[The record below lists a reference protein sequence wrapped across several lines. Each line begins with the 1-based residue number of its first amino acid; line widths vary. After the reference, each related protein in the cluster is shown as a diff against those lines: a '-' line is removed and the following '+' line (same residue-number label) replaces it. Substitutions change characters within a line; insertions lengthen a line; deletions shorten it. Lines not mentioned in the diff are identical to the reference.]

1 MKTINEIPEIVK
13 RAMLHPIT
21 DIGQLTAQD
30 KKHLQKY
37 VKMNV
42 LIKER
47 GGPFPQLKTV
57 YALIGH
63 DIALD
68 RKESIAEMMRIV
80 KYESSL
86 K

>member
-1 MKTINEIPEIVK
+1 MKTTDEIPEIVK
-13 RAMLHPIT
+13 YAMLHPLR
-21 DIGQLTAQD
+21 DIGQLTIQE
-30 KKHLQKY
+30 KRHLQKY

-42 LIKER
+42 LIKGK
-47 GGPFPQLKTV
+47 GGPYPKLKTV

-63 DIALD
+63 DIERD
-68 RKESIAEMMRIV
+68 RRESIAEMMRIV